1 MNVAFDGG
9 RPMWRSVA
17 ETGEHALAAVGLDG
31 SQAAVEAVELTKR
44 YGDVIAVDHLTF
56 RIREGAVTGFLGPN
70 GAGKTTTLRMV
81 LGLARPT
88 SGYATVYGRPYREL
102 EDPPRTVGANLEISG
117 RIRAARAATTC
128 GRWRRWP
135 ACRDRESRRSS
146 ARRPRRA
153 ADRPAGKYSQGMRQR
168 LGLATTLL
176 GDPHLLVLDEPANGL
191 DPQGIRWLRDFLRGM
206 AREGRTVL
214 VSSHVLAEVAQTVD
228 DVVVIHRGR
237 LVEQGPVDRLTTGGG
252 VLVRTPEPDLLRA
265 SLEREGII
273 VTERSDGALIAHT
286 DDPAR
291 VGQLAYSA
299 RVPVHELQP
308 RATSLEEAFLALT
321 SEAPAEPA
329 EVRMTAAGARLQAP
343 PERRGSGRLIR
354 LLSGELIKVRTTRTA
369 LGFGLAAVAI
379 VLVGVLVSFLAGDPR
394 TVVDKRIAIAFGS
407 GVSIVLLLFGAVGA
421 TGEFRHHT
429 LAPALLIAPD
439 RLRLL
444 AARVAAYT
452 LTALLFGVAM
462 LVVGLAVGIP
472 LLENEPGP
480 DLATAD
486 YVKVGAG
493 GLIATALAAALG
505 VGYGTLVRN
514 QVLAVIA
521 ALVWFF
527 ILENLLHEVSADVHD
542 YSIGTA
548 LTRLAQGG
556 DPRLSMLDAGL
567 VSLAWTALFCAAAT
581 IVDARRDI
589 D

>member
-1 MNVAFDGG
+1 
-9 RPMWRSVA
+9 
-17 ETGEHALAAVGLDG
+17 
-31 SQAAVEAVELTKR
+31 
-44 YGDVIAVDHLTF
+44 
-56 RIREGAVTGFLGPN
+56 
-70 GAGKTTTLRMV
+70 
-81 LGLARPT
+81 
-88 SGYATVYGRPYREL
+88 
-102 EDPPRTVGANLEISG
+102 
-117 RIRAARAATTC
+117 
-128 GRWRRWP
+128 
-135 ACRDRESRRSS
+135 
-146 ARRPRRA
+146 
-153 ADRPAGKYSQGMRQR
+153 
-168 LGLATTLL
+168 
-176 GDPHLLVLDEPANGL
+176 
-191 DPQGIRWLRDFLRGM
+191 
-206 AREGRTVL
+206 
-214 VSSHVLAEVAQTVD
+214 
-228 DVVVIHRGR
+228 
-237 LVEQGPVDRLTTGGG
+237 
-252 VLVRTPEPDLLRA
+252 
-265 SLEREGII
+265 
-273 VTERSDGALIAHT
+273 
-286 DDPAR
+286 
-291 VGQLAYSA
+291 
-299 RVPVHELQP
+299 
-308 RATSLEEAFLALT
+308 
-321 SEAPAEPA
+321 
-329 EVRMTAAGARLQAP
+329 MTAAGARLQAR
-343 PERRGSGRLIR
+343 PERRGLGRLIR

-379 VLVGVLVSFLAGDPR
+379 VLVGVLVSVLAGDPR

-439 RLRLL
+439 RFRLL

-452 LTALLFGVAM
+452 FTALLFGVAM

-493 GLIATALAAALG
+493 GLIATALTAALG

-567 VSLAWTALFCAAAT
+567 VSLAWTALFCAAAA